1 MFSKK
6 NKKEMQ
12 EVETN
17 NSSNIIGKGTTLEGN
32 LSTSG
37 NIRIEGK
44 LVGSVATKAKLV
56 LGNTSWV
63 KGNILAQNAEVGGEV
78 NGIIEVSGLLILR
91 STAIV
96 QGDIITNKLVFEEGA
111 KFNGK
116 CKMGLSEQPANSKD
130 ASTWKS
136 NGSVF
141 GKKVE
146 KLETETV
153 DNSVKAQ
160 QASS

>member
-1 MFSKK
+1 MFSK

-12 EVETN
+12 EVEIN
-17 NSSNIIGKGTTLEGN
+17 NSSNIIGKGTSLEGN
-32 LSTSG
+32 LTTPG

-44 LVGSVATKAKLV
+44 LVGSVTTKSKLV

-63 KGNILAQNAEVGGEV
+63 KGNIWAQTAEIGGEV
-78 NGIIEVSGLLILR
+78 HGTIEVGGLLILR
-91 STAIV
+91 PTAVV

-116 CKMGLSEQPANSKD
+116 CKMSPSEQVINTKE
-130 ASTWKS
+130 ASTWKG
-136 NGSVF
+136 NGSLVN
-141 GKKVE
+141 KKMEVE
-146 KLETETV
+146 LVEQHG
-153 DNSVKAQ
+153 KAQ